1 MVGGWDGMGWDEDW
15 EMVVVVVVMRVVRLG
30 GHVFVEI
37 GLFRLTAAMGRVEEI
52 VPWKSLVSLS
62 EGLSV

>member
-1 MVGGWDGMGWDEDW
+1 MGWDEDW

-37 GLFRLTAAMGRVEEI
+37 G
-52 VPWKSLVSLS
+52 
-62 EGLSV
+62 